1 MKKIRR
7 VLALVLVVSSLLAV
21 ASVGVLADA
30 IPGQRLA
37 VFDDIGR

>member
-21 ASVGVLADA
+21 ASVGALADA

-37 VFDDIGR
+37 VFDDIG